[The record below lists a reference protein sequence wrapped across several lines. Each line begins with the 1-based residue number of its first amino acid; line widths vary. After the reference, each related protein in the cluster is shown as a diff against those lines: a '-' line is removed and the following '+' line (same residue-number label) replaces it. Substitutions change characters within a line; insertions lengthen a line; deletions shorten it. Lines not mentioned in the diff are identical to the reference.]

1 MKKILLLNLIVL
13 MLLWTFPGT
22 AQDPLFWVDR
32 FDKGKME
39 GGAPAGWS
47 LIVKAKEPV
56 IKLGKAEDT
65 TFVHFQ
71 SKNSSFGI
79 RKEFELDIKEYNH
92 LNWKWKVSTL
102 PEKGNFKKRETDD
115 QAAQLFVLFP
125 RFPATINTEFVCYYW
140 ETEAKNKGVTGTSAA
155 WSKAKIIVLQAGTE
169 KLNQWVH
176 EKRNVYEDYKRLFG
190 KEPPSA
196 GGVGFYINSQ
206 HTRSEAESHLSE
218 IYFSKK

>member
-13 MLLWTFPGT
+13 MLLWTFPGS

-47 LIVKAKEPV
+47 LIVKAKEAV
-56 IKLGKAEDT
+56 IKLEKAGDI
-65 TFVHFQ
+65 TFGRFL

-79 RKEFELDIKEYNH
+79 KKEFDLDIKDYSY
-92 LNWKWKVSTL
+92 LNWKWKVSKL
-102 PEKGNFKKRETDD
+102 PEKGNFKKSETDD
-115 QAAQLFVLFP
+115 QAAQLFVMFP
-125 RFPATINTEFVCYYW
+125 RFPASINTEFLCYYW
-140 ETEAKNKGVTGTSAA
+140 ETEPKNNGMTGTSAA

-169 KLNQWVH
+169 KLNQWVP

-206 HTRSEAESHLSE
+206 HTRSEAESHLGE